1 MALSDG
7 RQLNLHLFEFNLDQ
21 WAMRLLIGP
30 QSSRSAQLSDNSFI
44 KINIRVVIGAEINDL
59 GDAVMMEIHIYT

>member
-30 QSSRSAQLSDNSFI
+30 QSARSAQLSDNSFI

-59 GDAVMMEIHIYT
+59 GDAVMMEIYIYT